1 MFDKVCNKK
10 WSLTS
15 ILGDYISKSMIKR
28 DLSQKK
34 VNYGKKFAVFK
45 LILKHLENMKE
56 ENGRFD
62 FLIST

>member
-15 ILGDYISKSMIKR
+15 ILGDYIAKSMIKR

-34 VNYGKKFAVFK
+34 VNYGKKFA
-45 LILKHLENMKE
+45 
-56 ENGRFD
+56 RD
-62 FLIST
+62 FSFGGPEDFEPY

>member
-28 DLSQKK
+28 DLSQKN
-34 VNYGKKFAVFK
+34 VNYGKKIA
-45 LILKHLENMKE
+45 
-56 ENGRFD
+56 RD
-62 FLIST
+62 FSFGGPEDFEPY